1 MSSPTVA
8 VIGAGGHAKVVAST
22 VMAAGHQVVGFY
34 DDDSQKWGSH
44 IFDIP
49 VIGSVSELT
58 SENCSH
64 AIIGIGSNEVR
75 KHLAQQLDL
84 DWITVVHPFAWI
96 HPDVSLG
103 VGTVVCAGAIVQPY
117 AQIGSHVILNTKASV
132 DHHCYVG
139 DYVHIAVSHLAG
151 GASADEGAFLALGS
165 IVLPGV
171 RVGAW
176 ATLGAGS
183 VATKDVPPRTTA
195 VGIPARAINFKRGS
209 ATE

>member
-1 MSSPTVA
+1 MSSRRVA
-8 VIGAGGHAKVVAST
+8 VIGAGGHAQVVAST
-22 VMAAGHQVVGFY
+22 VVAAGHEVVGFY
-34 DDDSQKWGSH
+34 DDNPQKWGSY

-49 VIGSVSELT
+49 VIGPVSDL
-58 SENCSH
+58 SSQSCSH

-75 KHLAQQLDL
+75 KHLAEQLDL
-84 DWITVVHPFAWI
+84 DWITVVHPFAWV
-96 HPDVSLG
+96 HPEVSLG
-103 VGTVVCAGAIVQPY
+103 AGTVVCAGAIVQPY
-117 AQIGSHVILNTKASV
+117 AKVGSHVILNTKASV
-132 DHHCYVG
+132 DHHCCVG

-165 IVLPGV
+165 VVLPGI

-195 VGIPARAINFKRGS
+195 VGIPARSIISKSRTTVN
-209 ATE
+209 